1 MGSSSVRR
9 RGHGIEL
16 FDILHLNVYGFG
28 QLRERTL
35 ILVNRKSA
43 EAIGNILWKR
53 VFMFR

>member
-1 MGSSSVRR
+1 MT
-9 RGHGIEL
+9 L
-16 FDILHLNVYGFG
+16 NDFFFLLLNVYGFG
-28 QLRERTL
+28 KLRERTF